1 MDFILPKINSIF
13 SPFKLEAIILNGL
26 LDHKFKT
33 ILIGI
38 AFSPNLKNNV
48 YEAMR
53 MVDFFDSKMVLVHV
67 GKKTEKKESAI
78 KELISGFSED
88 TEKVK
93 IIWREGNPVDIIIK
107 TAKENNADLIML
119 GASPRED
126 FLKFYI
132 GSIARKITRNAHC
145 SVLLLIKPSED
156 LRPCNHIV
164 VNGLK
169 DHKTKQTVLAS
180 FEVAQNLGAQQ
191 LTIVEEISQQEVQVV
206 VQDDKSLLKA
216 IKRKEQITKK
226 EHLRVQDILNEVPE
240 DFKHGIHI
248 KTQPI
253 FGQRGYSIGHYARV
267 IGADLLVMNAP
278 EKTNFWDRIF
288 PHDLEH
294 ILAEL
299 PTDVLII
306 R

>member
-1 MDFILPKINSIF
+1 M
-13 SPFKLEAIILNGL
+13 NGP

-33 ILIGI
+33 ILIGV

-53 MVDFFDSKMVLVHV
+53 VVDFFDSNLILVHV
-67 GKKTEKKESAI
+67 GAQTKEKKRVI
-78 KELISGFSED
+78 DELISGFSED

-93 IIWREGNPVDIIIK
+93 IIWREGNPVNVIIK
-107 TAKENNADLIML
+107 TAKENNADLLML
-119 GASPRED
+119 GATPREG
-126 FLKFYI
+126 FLRFYI

-145 SVLLLIKPSED
+145 SVLLLVKPTED
-156 LRPCNHIV
+156 LRPCHHIV

-169 DHKTKQTVLAS
+169 DEKTKQTILAA

-191 LTIVEEISQQEVQVV
+191 LTIVEEISEQEVQVV
-206 VQDDKSLLKA
+206 VEDDKSLLKA
-216 IKRKEQITKK
+216 TKRKEQITKK
-226 EHLRVQDILNEVPE
+226 EQLRVRDILDEVPQG
-240 DFKHGIHI
+240 FKYGIHI

-253 FGQRGYSIGHYARV
+253 FGKRGYSIGHYARV
-267 IGADLLVMNAP
+267 KAADLLIMNAP
-278 EKTNFWDRIF
+278 EKTTFLDRIF

>member
-1 MDFILPKINSIF
+1 MSEF
-13 SPFKLEAIILNGL
+13 

-33 ILIGI
+33 ILIGV

-53 MVDFFDSKMVLVHV
+53 MVDFFDSKLILVHV
-67 GKKTEKKESAI
+67 GAKTKEKEITI
-78 KELISGFSED
+78 KELISGFSDD

-93 IIWREGNPVDIIIK
+93 IIWREGNPVDVIIK
-107 TAKENNADLIML
+107 TAEEKNADLIIL
-119 GASPRED
+119 GATPRED

-145 SVLLLIKPSED
+145 SVLLLVKPSED
-156 LRPCNHIV
+156 LRPCHHVV

-169 DHKTKQTVLAS
+169 NKKTKQTVLAA
-180 FEVAQNLGAQQ
+180 FEVAQNLGAHQ
-191 LTIVEEISQQEVQVV
+191 LTIVEEIAEQEIQVV
-206 VQDDKSLLKA
+206 IEDDQSLLKA
-216 IKRKEQITKK
+216 TKRKEQITKK
-226 EHLRVQDILNEVPE
+226 EHLRVQDILNQVPIG
-240 DFKHGIHI
+240 FKSGIHV

-253 FGQRGYSIGHYARV
+253 FGKRGYSIGHYARV
-267 IGADLLVMNAP
+267 KAADLLIMNAP
-278 EKTNFWDRIF
+278 GQTNFWDRIF